1 MDAKKRFGEIAH
13 MKRIDFIKVKLIK
26 ETSPITHEEANHQK
40 AESSLTKSQI
50 LSIINSLNPFLV
62 NQNSHIFEAYQVNF
76 RNDLVNIIQEVRNI
90 ISENSINITGNNNK
104 D

>member
-1 MDAKKRFGEIAH
+1 
-13 MKRIDFIKVKLIK
+13 
-26 ETSPITHEEANHQK
+26 
-40 AESSLTKSQI
+40 
-50 LSIINSLNPFLV
+50 V
-62 NQNSHIFEAYQVNF
+62 NQNGHIFEAYQVNF